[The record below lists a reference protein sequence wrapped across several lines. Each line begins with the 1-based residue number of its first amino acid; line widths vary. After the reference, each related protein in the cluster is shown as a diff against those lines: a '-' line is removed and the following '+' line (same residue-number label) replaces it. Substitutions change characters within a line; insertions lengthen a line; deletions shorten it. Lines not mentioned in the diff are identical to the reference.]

1 MCSHCNCKK
10 DFSVPGSKIESGE
23 TITVESKCDCEE
35 KENELGWN
43 QSLYQ
48 FAKLDIKSL

>member
-23 TITVESKCDCEE
+23 TITVESKCDCEG
-35 KENELGWN
+35 KENEFVVN
-43 QSLYQ
+43 KENADKNVSV
-48 FAKLDIKSL
+48 